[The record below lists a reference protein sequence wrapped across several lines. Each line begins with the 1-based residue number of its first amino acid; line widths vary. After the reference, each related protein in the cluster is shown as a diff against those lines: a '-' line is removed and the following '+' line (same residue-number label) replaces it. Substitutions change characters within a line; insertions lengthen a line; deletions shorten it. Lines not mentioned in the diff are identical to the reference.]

1 MDKSIIT
8 VSENEINRLISLVT
22 DALDSNA
29 SKVMY
34 AHNLREFMGWYTT
47 SGNRTLN
54 KAVVNQYK
62 VHLMGEGLSSSTI
75 NQRLSAIRKL
85 AKEASD
91 NGLMDFQI
99 AQGIK
104 NLEGVKSAGVRIG
117 NWLTIEQAND
127 LLNSHDLSTLKGLR
141 NRAIVAVMLGSGL
154 RRSEVASL
162 TFDHIQQRE
171 GRWVIVDLIGK
182 GNKIRSVPIPSWTK
196 QAINEWA
203 DSAGI
208 TSGYLFRAIN
218 KGGNLAGDSLTSQ
231 AIQDVIKASSG
242 VCGVKISAHDLRRTY
257 AKLSRKGGGDLKQIQ
272 ISLGHSTIATTER
285 YLGETQDLANAPCD
299 VIGLRLNP

>member
-104 NLEGVKSAGVRIG
+104 NLEGVKSAGVRLG
-117 NWLTIEQAND
+117 NWLTIEQANT
-127 LLNSHDLSTLKGLR
+127 LLNCHDLSTLKGLR
-141 NRAIVAVMLGSGL
+141 NRAIIAVMLGSGL

-162 TFDHIQQRE
+162 TFDHVQQRE

-203 DSAGI
+203 EAAGI
-208 TSGYLFRAIN
+208 TSGNLFRAIN

-242 VCGVKISAHDLRRTY
+242 DCGVEISAHDLRRTY
-257 AKLSRKGGGDLKQIQ
+257 AKLSRKGGADLKQIQ

-285 YLGETQDLANAPCD
+285 YLGETQDLTNAPCD
-299 VIGLRLNP
+299 VISLRLNP